1 MVSIQ
6 EIIGP
11 APAGVDLSADRTK
24 ADNAVVISLSILAVI
39 AVVVRFYLR
48 LKGGSRIS
56 GSYILMIAWSQSH
69 LGTLWNGETHLV
81 DDGRGY
87 DNNEEGENKH
97 PSERPWLIHILF
109 SYLFIYIFELF
120 IVKISLLL
128 FYRRIFG
135 SSGSY
140 WICIILASGWTTGS
154 MIALLTC
161 PSPVSY
167 FWSELSNPGGGNYR
181 YDFYNYY
188 IGNAASNVVTDF
200 LILLVP
206 IPVIWKLK
214 MRFTQKIMVSG
225 VLLLGIFVCA
235 ISIVRL
241 HYITFLKNNIDLT
254 WTISSVYVWSTLEPC
269 IAIICACLPALQPVI
284 QSAMKLEYILHI
296 RARFH
301 PSKRARQVLRL
312 QKHLSNSSNSSSHGL
327 RPITLSIFRPGSVEP
342 SAEIETQCAPVT
354 TASPTNCAKM
364 NKNLEEY
371 LGPMYIMV
379 QHDVEWSETHV
390 HIVE

>member
-6 EIIGP
+6 KVIGP
-11 APAGVDLSADRTK
+11 APLGVDLSADRTK
-24 ADNAVVISLSILAVI
+24 TDNAVVISLSGLAVI
-39 AVVVRFYLR
+39 AVVIRFYVR
-48 LKGGSRIS
+48 LKGGKPDLRKLHLDDCLVAVALIPLIALLAIALL
-56 GSYILMIAWSQSH
+56 GGHYGMGKHIWLTTVEDMIIM
-69 LGTLWNGETHLV
+69 
-81 DDGRGY
+81 
-87 DNNEEGENKH
+87 KK
-97 PSERPWLIHILF
+97 ILF

-120 IVKISLLL
+120 IVKISLLM

-140 WICIILASGWTTGS
+140 WICVILASGWTTGS

-167 FWSELSNPGGGNYR
+167 FWSEISNSGGGHYR

-200 LILLVP
+200 FILLVP
-206 IPVIWKLK
+206 IPVIWRLK

-241 HYITFLKNNIDLT
+241 NYITFLKNNIDLT

-284 QSAMKLEYILHI
+284 QSAMKLEYIIHI
-296 RARFH
+296 RTNLH
-301 PSKRARQVLRL
+301 PSKRAREVLLL
-312 QKHLSNSSNSSSHGL
+312 QKHFSNTSNSSSHGL
-327 RPITLSIFRPGSVEP
+327 RPMDTSIFRPGSVEP
-342 SAEIETQCAPVT
+342 SAEIETHCAPVN
-354 TASPTNCAKM
+354 TASPKHSPKVKKT
-364 NKNLEEY
+364 LEEY